1 MYLLSATSSQIA
13 VKRKTKA
20 TKVAISFF
28 NIIYL
33 FSPKSKCIAG

>member
-1 MYLLSATSSQIA
+1 MHLHSATSSQIA
-13 VKRKTKA
+13 VKRETKSP
-20 TKVAISFF
+20 KRLIYFF